1 MLIPGT
7 SYSGDKL
14 RMPVDG
20 GRGVI
25 GVNSGELILNMSSQN
40 NLASALKN
48 AQGLLQS
55 INVDRS
61 LSRTQQSGIATA
73 VMGGGMQ
80 NLHLE
85 TYLDG
90 RAIRIVLNNES
101 QGRLKGKYVTS
112 RRG

>member
-1 MLIPGT
+1 VVLN
-7 SYSGDKL
+7 
-14 RMPVDG
+14 RAQ
-20 GRGVI
+20 
-25 GVNSGELILNMSSQN
+25 VNNIAG
-40 NLASALKN
+40 ALTGN
-48 AQGLLQS
+48 
-55 INVDRS
+55 
-61 LSRTQQSGIATA
+61 
-73 VMGGGMQ
+73 GME